1 MLQVFCTWKPESCF
15 LFLKVGDF
23 QLRQFHALRA
33 KEMANHFYGFFGELE
48 VQKGGMGGEFGW

>member
-1 MLQVFCTWKPESCF
+1 VFSEGWNLAP
-15 LFLKVGDF
+15 
-23 QLRQFHALRA
+23 QLYQTLGA